1 MTTNAAA
8 LGSFGAV
15 DSEPDA
21 APLIAALD
29 EQASTPA
36 IQRLRA
42 AAFELLGVR
51 LGHRI
56 LDAGCGTGDVARALA
71 GIVGPTGS
79 VVGVEA
85 SDVMLAEAR
94 RRAHGTLLPVEFR
107 AGDICRLDLDTA
119 SFDAALSER
128 VLQHLTAPDTAVA
141 ELYRVTR
148 RGGRVVVIDTDWGMH
163 AVHGADPAL
172 TTAILDAWR
181 DNAANG
187 LSGRRLA
194 GLLTDAGL
202 RDITVAAETLTSTD
216 PRRAA
221 GPPFT
226 TMAAHAERCGAIRAG
241 DGDTWLAQLAHSGR
255 QGHFFWALT
264 MFTVAA
270 TRPGPAT
277 PGPSEDHRPR
287 TQALPGPR
295 RPTHASG
302 ARVRGA

>member
-1 MTTNAAA
+1 MTTSTAA
-8 LGSFGAV
+8 LGSFTTV
-15 DSEPDA
+15 DSQTDA

-29 EQASTPA
+29 EQASIPA

-42 AAFELLGVR
+42 TAFEQLGAG

-56 LDAGCGTGDVARALA
+56 LDAGCGTGDVTRALA

-107 AGDICRLDLDTA
+107 SGDICRLELDTA
-119 SFDAALSER
+119 SFDAAFSER
-128 VLQHLTAPDTAVA
+128 VLQHLTAPEQAVA
-141 ELYRVTR
+141 ELCRVTR
-148 RGGRVVVIDTDWGMH
+148 AGGRVVLIDTDWGMH

-172 TTAILDAWR
+172 TTAILEAWR

-187 LSGRRLA
+187 WSGRRLA

-202 RDITVAAETLTSTD
+202 RDITVVAETMTSTD

-221 GPPFT
+221 VPPFT
-226 TMAAHAERCGAIRAG
+226 TMAAHAERCEAIRAG
-241 DGDTWLAQLAHSGR
+241 EGDTWLAQLARSGR
-255 QGHFFWALT
+255 HGHFFWALT
-264 MFTVAA
+264 MFTVAG
-270 TRPGPAT
+270 TRP
-277 PGPSEDHRPR
+277 
-287 TQALPGPR
+287 
-295 RPTHASG
+295 
-302 ARVRGA
+302 